1 MASGT
6 RKSGRFSSE
15 APDNTI
21 ADIWVYSQRQAAG
34 QFDPEE
40 MNRNIDRRRQLRN
53 EGSNR
58 QSFGTLLTENQSPKT
73 RSQQRSANVNVQR
86 SLQLL
91 DEAVGTPGPL
101 LRSARKT
108 PLKHSSYTPKPIPTS
123 AKFDVSATLGATPG
137 QSMMMETPM
146 SLSQVS
152 RVGESFNDSL
162 GFTPLRTG
170 AQEPHGMDEDITTTN
185 VALLLEEDPGLA
197 ASTGLFGDFLQAVK
211 DHPAEPQVFDLI
223 KSYTQVCSE
232 QVVLLKK
239 LINRATPGHSR
250 FTKTID
256 VLNILEQEKNTWAL
270 VGSLFRDRLETEV
283 KGDQEDM
290 IVDQLGK
297 KMSEKEIVDRLY
309 ETDHSLRQ
317 GQLVIDWLEQV
328 AAGELE
334 NYYDK
339 VEFFS
344 DQSVTWENTLH
355 SLQQRAGAVPA
366 GYNRP
371 IVDKM
376 DPDAPVRQ
384 KRPLADLDQE
394 DEGRLLKYIFVYIR
408 AGQLDEA
415 QRLCSKCGQ
424 AWRAATLEGWRLY
437 HDPNYHSLGPGG
449 EVSAVEGNPYRDVWK
464 AVCWRMAQED
474 RFNLY
479 EKATYAALSGNLKEL
494 LPACETWED
503 CLWAYFKCMV
513 DARVEQEIRV
523 ATMTDRPLEQ
533 LPGAFWD
540 KMLTPQAIFQEI
552 QASDNDEVRLE
563 ANEKYHI
570 IQKYVILD
578 DVPGL
583 IEEMY
588 SWLSNSGIKPPHH
601 LIRFMAH
608 LVLFLRT
615 IGKTTK
621 EEMCTF
627 ILESYVMSL
636 IEEKHTTLVAHYV
649 STLPQD
655 LQLEWYA
662 RFLQGIEDR
671 EARQQC
677 LALAEEAGLDIPN
690 ITKLVVE
697 KIRTKGPDFKI
708 DRDAAL
714 EAATTEEDH
723 QKIEA
728 IDWLVFDPSQR
739 AEAVRQANAV
749 MRTFIALKKHA
760 AAREVFSKIPPG
772 SIDIIYRNCQMQH
785 GTTELPA
792 EDDNAIR
799 EYLCHKAYL
808 DAHDSFNDWFEHY
821 HNAKPS
827 KPDVPQ
833 KASFTERVAFEHREK
848 QYEADMDRW
857 RRSLELQTKTTVE
870 RIYNVL
876 LFVDGGWMADQRQV
890 GMEGKD

>member
-1 MASGT
+1 MGSKRSEKLKLKACKLFMMTGNSQEKGSTKTTYHIVVLGAEGVGKTALVVRYLTRRFLSEYASTEESTYNRTVNVDDKNSVKQPSYVRSKIQKIDGIVVVYSVTDRRSYEAALNLLDLIRLHARPGT
-6 RKSGRFSSE
+6 STPTILVGNKVDLEHIREVDADDAEKDASEYPDCFPMESSAATLPDE
-15 APDNTI
+15 AAVI
-21 ADIWVYSQRQAAG
+21 FESLLKKYSQRQAAG

-540 KMLTPQAIFQEI
+540 KM
-552 QASDNDEVRLE
+552 
-563 ANEKYHI
+563 H
-570 IQKYVILD
+570 
-578 DVPGL
+578 
-583 IEEMY
+583 
-588 SWLSNSGIKPPHH
+588 
-601 LIRFMAH
+601 
-608 LVLFLRT
+608 
-615 IGKTTK
+615 
-621 EEMCTF
+621 
-627 ILESYVMSL
+627 
-636 IEEKHTTLVAHYV
+636 V
-649 STLPQD
+649 S
-655 LQLEWYA
+655 
-662 RFLQGIEDR
+662 
-671 EARQQC
+671 
-677 LALAEEAGLDIPN
+677 
-690 ITKLVVE
+690 
-697 KIRTKGPDFKI
+697 
-708 DRDAAL
+708 
-714 EAATTEEDH
+714 
-723 QKIEA
+723 
-728 IDWLVFDPSQR
+728 
-739 AEAVRQANAV
+739 
-749 MRTFIALKKHA
+749 
-760 AAREVFSKIPPG
+760 
-772 SIDIIYRNCQMQH
+772 
-785 GTTELPA
+785 
-792 EDDNAIR
+792 
-799 EYLCHKAYL
+799 
-808 DAHDSFNDWFEHY
+808 
-821 HNAKPS
+821 
-827 KPDVPQ
+827 
-833 KASFTERVAFEHREK
+833 
-848 QYEADMDRW
+848 
-857 RRSLELQTKTTVE
+857 
-870 RIYNVL
+870 L
-876 LFVDGGWMADQRQV
+876 LF
-890 GMEGKD
+890 EK